1 MMSNT
6 SIFRFG
12 LILSAVLVLLAGLVT
27 VAIYLSRP
35 QTLPTTEEFDK
46 PVMATQIE
54 FLADAMQRSA
64 ARIAAHPQTLACF
77 TTAAPDICQAQAANL
92 HALNQDATVLFVAE
106 GQNQLLPGFL
116 PGETRRLIA
125 GAGPAGHWRDRC
137 LQSCRCRIRS

>member
-12 LILSAVLVLLAGLVT
+12 LILSAALVLLAGLVT

-35 QTLPTTEEFDK
+35 QALPVTEEFDK

-77 TTAAPDICQAQAANL
+77 ATAAPDICQAQAANL

-125 GAGPAGHWRDRC
+125 GAGPAGTGATAAFN
-137 LQSCRCRIRS
+137 